1 MLHFLVSFQRI
12 LRFFGANRSNKKKRK
27 QQMPKSQTKDAK
39 KPKKPTEARKTRKN
53 PNKKKKKHTFLT
65 PGSWRPWIQAI
76 SIIGSKS
83 DMENDPSVLR
93 RYPLVF
99 PNIAIEYPTSSSLVH
114 GFQPAMLDYQSV
126 SLQVAVG
133 TFLGRLSG
141 SLHQWWRGQV
151 IAAFSATTNECLQV

>member
-1 MLHFLVSFQRI
+1 
-12 LRFFGANRSNKKKRK
+12 
-27 QQMPKSQTKDAK
+27 MPKSQTKDAK

-99 PNIAIEYPTSSSLVH
+99 PKHSNRISYIFKFGPWIPASYVRLPECKSSSCSGNFPWKTLRVPPSVVTRS
-114 GFQPAMLDYQSV
+114 GDSSFQCNNQWMPAGLITSYP
-126 SLQVAVG
+126 L
-133 TFLGRLSG
+133 
-141 SLHQWWRGQV
+141 
-151 IAAFSATTNECLQV
+151 TNLNMFFPHLTS